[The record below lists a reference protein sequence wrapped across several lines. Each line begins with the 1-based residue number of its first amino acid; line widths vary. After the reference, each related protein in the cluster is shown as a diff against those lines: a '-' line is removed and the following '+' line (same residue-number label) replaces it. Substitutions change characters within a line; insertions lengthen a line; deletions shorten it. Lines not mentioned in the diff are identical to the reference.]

1 MGITASEAKEAYEL
15 AGNFTKAGELLGVH
29 ATTVSR
35 IIQREEAK
43 QAADFEAPELPSSV
57 APVGEIIERQ
67 LKIYERK
74 KAAAEA
80 RSLIDI
86 KVKIDGPYGIAHGGD
101 PHLDDNGANWPRLL
115 RDLDIIKNT
124 EGLFGANVG
133 DVTNNWIGRL
143 AAIYANQNTTES
155 EAWKL
160 AEWFI
165 EELCPLYLVGG
176 NHDVWAGGKDPL
188 KWMMGQQ
195 PGVQGDHGVR
205 LRLKAPSGRDCLINA
220 RHDFPGRSQYTPAF
234 GPAKAAFKGQAYHIL
249 TCGHIHSSGYQIVKN
264 PMSGTISHA
273 IRISAYKQFDDFA
286 DKLGFDDHHVFECP
300 VTVIDP
306 HARDER
312 DFVKVFFSPE
322 AGADYLSFAR
332 AKYNQGKTIH

>member
-1 MGITASEAKEAYEL
+1 MGISALEAKEAYDQCGSYTE
-15 AGNFTKAGELLGVH
+15 AAKMLGVH
-29 ATTVSR
+29 PTTVMRTIRRAEATT
-35 IIQREEAK
+35 EAG
-43 QAADFEAPELPSSV
+43 FETPDLPSSV
-57 APVGEIIERQ
+57 APVEEIIERQ
-67 LKIYERK
+67 MKAYKRK
-74 KAAAEA
+74 RIAAEA
-80 RSLIDI
+80 RSMVDVQIR
-86 KVKIDGPYGIAHGGD
+86 IDGPYGIAHGGD

-115 RDLDIIKNT
+115 RDLECIKKT

-143 AAIYANQNTTES
+143 AALYANQNTTEN

-205 LRLKAPSGRDCLINA
+205 LRLKSPSGRDCLINA
-220 RHDFPGRSQYTPAF
+220 RHDFPGRSQYSPTF
-234 GPAKAAFKGQAYHIL
+234 GPAKAAFKGHAYHIL
-249 TCGHIHSSGYQIVKN
+249 TCGHTHVSGYQIVKN
-264 PMSGTISHA
+264 SFNGTVSHA
-273 IRISAYKQFDDFA
+273 LRVGAYKQFDDFA

-300 VTVIDP
+300 VTVINPEAD
-306 HARDER
+306 DER
-312 DFVKVFFSPE
+312 KFVKVFFDPE
-322 AGADYLSFAR
+322 EGADYLNFAR
-332 AKYNQGKTIH
+332 TRYKQAKTIH